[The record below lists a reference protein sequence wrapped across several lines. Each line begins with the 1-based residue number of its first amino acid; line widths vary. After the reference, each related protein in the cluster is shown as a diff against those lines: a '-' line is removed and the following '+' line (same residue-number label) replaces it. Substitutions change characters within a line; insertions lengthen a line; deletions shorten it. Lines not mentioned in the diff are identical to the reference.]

1 MFTAS
6 NLVIYHPLGAPDDA
20 LLLCQNPRLGA
31 ERKKKKTLSPA
42 PSQTGYM
49 LRQHTEANQTDA
61 QQPHHDVIIN

>member
-6 NLVIYHPLGAPDDA
+6 NLVIYHPLGTPDDA

-31 ERKKKKTLSPA
+31 KKKEETLSPA

-61 QQPHHDVIIN
+61 QQPHHGVIVN